1 MGISAVGDAD
11 RPAQSEVC
19 ELNTTIDINEEILRL
34 EITVNDPVAVTVCY
48 TVQQL
53 IQVTLYVFIYT
64 HTSNMK
70 LDCAWRTQTSA
81 KASHCYQSNLGF
93 ES

>member
-11 RPAQSEVC
+11 RPAQSEVS

-48 TVQQL
+48 TVQ
-53 IQVTLYVFIYT
+53 
-64 HTSNMK
+64 
-70 LDCAWRTQTSA
+70 
-81 KASHCYQSNLGF
+81 
-93 ES
+93 